1 MNALV
6 SRRAALVLVMLVWL
20 MAALAAGAATAPV
33 DRAALDKALKASRD
47 PKQEDAL
54 ASCVKDAC
62 ATPAGTDIVMI
73 VLSEGTAAQKLIGA
87 GVAAEKLPVAGIV
100 QCVQR
105 LQPSAQPDERRWLLR
120 ALGTRSAD
128 VTAAERKQVIGLL
141 EAEVRGSNP
150 AMRVAAL
157 SSLADLGS
165 ADSLDLLIGQV
176 TVVPAMQESWN
187 RDRDSPVQ
195 MTRLGVV
202 EAMTGRRFLLTGDL
216 KLWWNVHAAT
226 VRGTRPEPMMWA
238 NDRPAPM
245 DVSRTGTMT
254 RSFVVSV
261 QDWPKGEVSVPLA
274 DAIDGAAA
282 ASRTSAAN
290 VFGRVYLP
298 TIKMAIAEKNAF
310 AKYGATS
317 TNYAGYAQGQRVV
330 MQPPTGQL
338 SVFAGVLVHEY
349 GHIIHQA
356 QYATQP
362 RWLSEGLAESIARSS
377 RGSPFAG
384 RGPKLSQAMRQRLK
398 AGAVSGLV
406 QWTAEGSTN
415 ESGDLYTHA
424 HMAVDFL
431 RYGPIAGAVARF
443 NALMGRLDRGE
454 SATTAIKAVYGCDP
468 KDLDQRMLEWL
479 DLAGPA
485 SR

>member
-1 MNALV
+1 MIASV
-6 SRRAALVLVMLVWL
+6 SRRAARGLMLVICL
-20 MAALAAGAATAPV
+20 LVALPVVAAPAPV
-33 DRAALDKALKASRD
+33 DRAALDKALKTSRD
-47 PKQEDAL
+47 PKQEEVL
-54 ASCVKDAC
+54 ATCLREAC
-62 ATPAGTDIVMI
+62 ATPAATDVVMI
-73 VLSEGTAAQKLIGA
+73 VLSEGTAAQRLIGA

-128 VTAAERKQVIGLL
+128 VTTAERKQVVGLL

-202 EAMTGRRFLLTGDL
+202 EAMTGKRFLLTGDL
-216 KLWWNVHAAT
+216 KSWWNEHAAT
-226 VRGTRPEPMMWA
+226 VRGTHPDPMTWTI
-238 NDRPAPM
+238 DRPAPM

-261 QDWPKGEVSVPLA
+261 QDWPKGDVSDPLA
-274 DAIDGAAA
+274 DAIDAAA
-282 ASRTSAAN
+282 ATSRNSAAS
-290 VFGRVYLP
+290 VFGRVYIP

-362 RWLSEGLAESIARSS
+362 RWLSEGLAESIARSA

-415 ESGDLYTHA
+415 ESGDLYSHA

-431 RYGPIAGAVARF
+431 RFGPIASAAAKF
-443 NALMGRLDRGE
+443 NGLMGRLDRGE

-468 KDLDQRMLEWL
+468 KDLDQRMLDWL
-479 DLAGPA
+479 DFAAAPGK
-485 SR
+485 